1 MTRTI
6 RKLMVS
12 TILGGAAFTPL
23 MLSQS
28 ANAQE
33 ARPAANEVPEA
44 KKKTTKELHQLLLN
58 SSGWVIWQP
67 TETTTTSGTGWIVDK
82 ERKLMITNDH
92 VVEGTDT
99 LQVIF
104 PIRKDGKLVRE
115 EGEYSIKKSVKGT
128 VIDRDPVRDLA
139 LVQLESLPE
148 TSTALKMAAVEPE
161 EGDIVRTIGG
171 QTNGSDGFVW
181 GNVSGEVRTVG
192 VNGGLT
198 RLGKVRS
205 VMTTAPINGGN
216 SGGPLINE
224 AGELVAVNSYYKP
237 AGESGRAVNGVV
249 SGHVSVEEVR
259 KYLKEIE
266 TFIEPKTVL
275 NWTTRGERKLNAGRV
290 DAAAKDFA
298 KAIETDEKNA
308 YAYYLRGR
316 TFIEKN
322 DARTALE
329 DLNEAIKLDGNK
341 YDYRVYRGVAYR
353 ALGKIDEAMS
363 DFSAAIRQDPSKG
376 AGYNQRGVTYFNAKK
391 FDEASE
397 DFTRAIEKDDKN
409 PLYFANRAEVANE
422 LKKYDAAAKD
432 FAVAAKLAPW
442 KPEYIIATG
451 NMLILAGKTGEAAEV
466 FNEGANR
473 TGNPIFLAKVGDA
486 LRMGKDFKQAVKFY
500 TDALKGLG
508 DKSKVS
514 AVLSAYVG
522 RGRCFL
528 ELKQFKDAV
537 DDFTKVVDLTDG
549 KNGDAF
555 ALRAAAHK
563 GNGAANLAADD
574 FAAAKKLGW
583 KADKDDQIAKADK
596 EGKNKDDADADKP
609 SMVGTWKMSVM
620 VQGVKIS
627 HRITFNEDGTFQASG
642 TVSSEF
648 GTEKSSD
655 TGTWKISGT
664 KLTIRGKEYGTVIR
678 KFEMSG
684 DDECEIVMEE
694 LDRTVTF
701 SRVK

>member
-6 RKLMVS
+6 RKLMVNA
-12 TILGGAAFTPL
+12 ILGGAAFTPL
-23 MLSQS
+23 MLPT
-28 ANAQE
+28 AAFAQ
-33 ARPAANEVPEA
+33 APVPAANEVPEA

-58 SSGWVIWQP
+58 SSGWIIWQP

-82 ERKLMITNDH
+82 ERKLMVTNDH
-92 VVEGTDT
+92 VVDGIDT

-104 PIRKDGKLVRE
+104 PIWKDGRLVRE
-115 EGEYSIKKSVKGT
+115 EGEYSIKKSVKAT

-139 LVQLESLPE
+139 LIQLESLPE
-148 TSTALKMAAVEPE
+148 NCIALKMAAAEPD

-192 VNGGLT
+192 INGGLT

-216 SGGPLINE
+216 SGGPLIND

-237 AGESGRAVNGVV
+237 SGESGRAVNGVV

-266 TFIEPKTVL
+266 AIVEPKTVL

-298 KAIETDEKNA
+298 KAIETDDKNA

-322 DARTALE
+322 DPRTALE

-376 AGYNQRGVTYFNAKK
+376 AGYNQRGVTYFNTKK
-391 FDEASE
+391 YDEASE

-409 PLYFANRAEVANE
+409 ALYYANRAEVANE
-422 LKKYDAAAKD
+422 LKKYEAAAKD

-451 NMLILAGKTGEAAEV
+451 NMLILAGKTGEAADV

-473 TGNPIFLAKVGDA
+473 TGNPIFLTKVGDA
-486 LRMGKDFKQAVKFY
+486 LRMGKDYKQAVKFY

-508 DKSKVS
+508 EKAKPS
-514 AVLSAYVG
+514 AVLSAHVG
-522 RGRCFL
+522 RGKCFL

-549 KNGDAF
+549 KNGDAY
-555 ALRAAAHK
+555 ALRALAHK
-563 GNGAANLAADD
+563 GNGAANLSADD
-574 FAAAKKLGW
+574 YAAAKKLGW
-583 KADKDDQIAKADK
+583 KGKDEQVAKADK
-596 EGKNKDDADADKP
+596 PAKDDKDDADAEKP
-609 SMVGTWKMSVM
+609 TLVGTWKMSVT
-620 VQGVKIS
+620 VQGIKVSQK
-627 HRITFNEDGTFQASG
+627 ITFNDDGTFE
-642 TVSSEF
+642 VSSTNTGDF
-648 GTEKSSD
+648 GTTKASD
-655 TGTWKISGT
+655 TGTWKVSGT
-664 KLTIRGKEYGTVIR
+664 KLTIRGKEYGTIIR
-678 KFEMSG
+678 RFEMSG
-684 DDECEIVMEE
+684 NDECEIVMEE
-694 LDRTVTF
+694 LGRTVTF